1 MDARDILI
9 KPLVTE
15 KTTALMEERKYTFRV
30 PLAATKVE
38 IRQAVEQIFKV
49 KVQAVNTMRYEGKMK
64 RLGRTQGRRS
74 DWKKAIVTIAKDAKE
89 MTYLEKGGKVK
100 KIDKKYKTSIEA
112 FGA

>member
-49 KVQAVNTMRYEGKMK
+49 KVQAGNTMRYEGKMK

-74 DWKKAIVTIAKDAKE
+74 DWKKAIVTLKPGE
-89 MTYLEKGGKVK
+89 T
-100 KIDKKYKTSIEA
+100 IELFEA
-112 FGA
+112 